1 MSTLIWRDNTPVSPH
16 FDDIYFSIED
26 GLAESSFVFLE
37 NNQLEQRFK
46 IVTDQFVIGE
56 LGFGTG
62 LNFLNTVRLW
72 QQCAPHTATLH
83 YYAVEK
89 YPLSPADIERT
100 LRVWSPLQDLT
111 DIFVVQY
118 PKILMSEYSL
128 IFKNVY
134 VSIFCE
140 DIITGLRRIAHPVH
154 AWYGDGFAPA
164 KNPAMWSSQVF
175 QQMAEKSAPTA
186 TFATFSAA
194 RLVRDNATAAGFTTE
209 KVKGFGRKRT
219 MLRGHL

>member
-1 MSTLIWRDNTPVSPH
+1 MITLLWRDNAPVSGH
-16 FDDIYFSIED
+16 FDDIYFSMQD
-26 GLAESSFVFLE
+26 GLAESTFVFLE
-37 NNQLEQRFK
+37 NNKLEQRFK
-46 IVTDQFVIGE
+46 SVTDQFVIGE

-72 QQCAPHTATLH
+72 HRCAPETAILH

-89 YPLSPADIERT
+89 YPLSPADIERA

-111 DIFVVQY
+111 DIFVAQY
-118 PKILMSEYSL
+118 PDILTSERSL
-128 IFKNVY
+128 IFKNIYISV
-134 VSIFCE
+134 ICKGI
-140 DIITGLRRIAHPVH
+140 DAALACIAHPVD

-164 KNPAMWSSQVF
+164 KNPEMWSSEVF

-194 RLVRDNATAAGFTTE
+194 RLVRDNATSAGFTVE

>member
-1 MSTLIWRDNTPVSPH
+1 MSTLTWRDNTPVSPH
-16 FDDIYFSIED
+16 FDDIYFSVED
-26 GLAESSFVFLE
+26 GLAESTFVFLE

-46 IVTDQFVIGE
+46 SVTDQFVIGE

-72 QQCAPHTATLH
+72 QRCAPHTATLH

-89 YPLSPADIERT
+89 YPLSPADIERA
-100 LRVWSPLQDLT
+100 LRVWSPLHNLT
-111 DIFVVQY
+111 DIFVAQY
-118 PKILMSEYSL
+118 PEILMSEHSL
-128 IFKNVY
+128 IFGNVY
-134 VSIFCE
+134 LSVFCN
-140 DIITGLRRIAHPVH
+140 DILTGLPRISHLVH
-154 AWYGDGFAPA
+154 AWFCDGFAPL
-164 KNPAMWSSQVF
+164 KNPDMWSSEVF
-175 QQMAEKSAPTA
+175 QQMAEKSAPQA

-194 RLVRDNATAAGFTTE
+194 RLVRDHATAAGFTIE

>member
-1 MSTLIWRDNTPVSPH
+1 MSTIFWKGDTPVSPH
-16 FDDIYFSIED
+16 FDDIYFSVED

-37 NNQLEQRFK
+37 NNNLEQRFK
-46 IVTDQFVIGE
+46 SVTDQFVIGE

-72 QQCAPHTATLH
+72 QRCAPETATLH

-89 YPLSPADIERT
+89 YPLSPADIERA
-100 LRVWSPLQDLT
+100 LRVWSPLHNLI
-111 DIFVVQY
+111 DIFVAQY

-128 IFKNVY
+128 IFKNIY
-134 VSIFCE
+134 LSIFCE
-140 DIITGLRRIAHPVH
+140 DILAGLPRITQPIN

-164 KNPAMWSSQVF
+164 KNPEMWSSEVF
-175 QQMAEKSAPTA
+175 QQMAEKSAPQT
-186 TFATFSAA
+186 TFSTFSAA
-194 RLVRDNATAAGFTTE
+194 RLVRDNATAAGFTVE
-209 KVKGFGRKRT
+209 KIKGFGRKRT